1 MDFELD
7 LQTNLDKFDEEFNI
21 ILSQFLVNIFLSKKY
36 LIKIKRIFEK
46 KKENISDNLSFQ
58 IESEHK
64 IFKFKD
70 KLKSFINCSIA
81 FYQKINLLIK
91 QFFFENNE
99 EDNNIS
105 LNNSSEVNINVS
117 SRNSINSYN
126 NKLIQGRSHL
136 DIYSDNDNEDLNI
149 IEKEIISINS
159 VLNFNENNSKNN
171 INIINYNSG
180 ETWYDNCKKNNN
192 EIIINNI
199 NNNITNNIDK
209 NLANSLCGFEPKNNI
224 NGDDTEI
231 INSNINSY
239 ITNNIDTKLINSLYT
254 FEPKNNINE
263 EEINNSENLLL
274 FFDENSSIDNEKKS
288 IREKVNNFIQKIN
301 LSIIKEDEE
310 NDYEYEEDMK

>member
-7 LQTNLDKFDEEFNI
+7 LKTNLDKFDEEFNI

-81 FYQKINLLIK
+81 FYQKINLLIT

-171 INIINYNSG
+171 INIIKYNSG
-180 ETWYDNCKKNNN
+180 ETCYDNYKKNNN

-209 NLANSLCGFEPKNNI
+209 NLGNSLCGFGPKNNI
-224 NGDDTEI
+224 NVDDTEI